1 MLESLNLTVLEFEVD
16 ADSCNVAVLEKL
28 EKAVSELGQKDSLA
42 DEAVADNVNLAK
54 KSIAS
59 YLFSLSKVL
68 LFFYNT
74 GIDED
79 ISGKID
85 VRVNWSF
92 RINIRAMKTKDSVK
106 IEENDENLPGLMTY
120 WLRNWIIMGF
130 H

>member
-1 MLESLNLTVLEFEVD
+1 M
-16 ADSCNVAVLEKL
+16 
-28 EKAVSELGQKDSLA
+28 DSLA
-42 DEAVADNVNLAK
+42 DAAVADNVNLAK

-85 VRVNWSF
+85 VRVN
-92 RINIRAMKTKDSVK
+92 
-106 IEENDENLPGLMTY
+106 
-120 WLRNWIIMGF
+120 
-130 H
+130 

>member
-1 MLESLNLTVLEFEVD
+1 MEFEVD

-28 EKAVSELGQKDSLA
+28 EKAVSEFGQKDSLA
-42 DEAVADNVNLAK
+42 DAAVADNVNLAK

-85 VRVNWSF
+85 VRVN
-92 RINIRAMKTKDSVK
+92 
-106 IEENDENLPGLMTY
+106 
-120 WLRNWIIMGF
+120 
-130 H
+130 